1 MRFPCLRYEEARGE
15 QQRQEAAHREEL
27 EIREAFGEG
36 GLEAWPMFPRKKV
49 WRVTNPDQFDGR
61 VSQEFRVKDEESGE
75 RGGEDCARIEA
86 SRPTPTLLS
95 CCHPPLPPPPRVEK
109 RYDAPTVAA
118 PVACA
123 VSLLMG
129 RLAGKNVSE
138 VQCILF
144 DMSLMSELEM
154 ARWWEANTHRFK
166 RNVWR

>member
-1 MRFPCLRYEEARGE
+1 MQQADERAKAAERRYEEARGE

-75 RGGEDCARIEA
+75 RG
-86 SRPTPTLLS
+86 
-95 CCHPPLPPPPRVEK
+95 
-109 RYDAPTVAA
+109 
-118 PVACA
+118 